1 MKAQNKIK
9 IFISG
14 ANGFIGNH
22 LKKKIDKK
30 YTLLTPNKSKLN
42 LNNSEILKNYLD
54 TNRPHIIVHLASSTK
69 FKKNKIIE
77 ERNQLLNTFN
87 ITKNL
92 INNINTDCKLI
103 IFFGSIEEY
112 GLVKAPFKEHF
123 KTKPISYYGKYKLKS
138 LQYILK
144 KIKKKNINYL
154 WLRPSLTYGFGD
166 NKERFL
172 ASLIESIKKNKT
184 FVINSNKSI
193 RDYLYVEDLIKVL
206 LLIIKNYKK
215 NYKCILNISSEQYV
229 KISKIPIIIEKL
241 INRKIKY
248 KIKSSVSKEIDLY
261 SSNKKL
267 IRYFPKLNF
276 KSFKKGL
283 KQILKH
289 EKII

>member
-22 LKKKIDKK
+22 LKKKINKK
-30 YTLLTPNKSKLN
+30 YTLLTPNKNKLN

-54 TNRPHIIVHLASSTK
+54 TFRPDIIVHLASSTK

-87 ITKNL
+87 ITKNI

-112 GLVKAPFKEHF
+112 GRVKVPFKEYSN
-123 KTKPISYYGKYKLKS
+123 TKPISYYGKYKLKS

-172 ASLIESIKKNKT
+172 ASFIESIKNNKT
-184 FVINSNKSI
+184 FVVNSNKCI

-229 KISKIPIIIEKL
+229 KISKIPMIIEKL

-261 SSNKKL
+261 SSNKRL

-283 KQILKH
+283 KQTLKH